1 MRRHKSPRREMRRT
15 RLGLSR
21 VREARPKIL
30 WKNLKGEKAA
40 EFKEALTREGDFLRG
55 ADANLMWISMANA
68 IRSVGEK
75 VVGVSSGRS
84 SRSREA
90 WWWNEEVQ
98 KKVKDKQA
106 LFKELLWLGL

>member
-1 MRRHKSPRREMRRT
+1 
-15 RLGLSR
+15 
-21 VREARPKIL
+21 
-30 WKNLKGEKAA
+30 
-40 EFKEALTREGDFLRG
+40 
-55 ADANLMWISMANA
+55 MWISMANA

-84 SRSREA
+84 SGSRDA

-106 LFKELLWLGL
+106 LFKELLSVRPGEERTLKIVAYKVAKREAKKAVAKAKGEAYEEMYKRLHTKEGANC